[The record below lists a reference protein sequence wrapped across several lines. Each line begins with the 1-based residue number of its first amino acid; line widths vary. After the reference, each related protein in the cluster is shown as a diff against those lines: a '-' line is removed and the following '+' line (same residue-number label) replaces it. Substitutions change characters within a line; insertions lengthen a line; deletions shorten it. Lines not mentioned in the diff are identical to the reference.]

1 MATTYTWDLQQI
13 ELISKGD
20 FNQVVHRCFWKC
32 TATADSGATK
42 DQFGVVDLDVNNLD
56 PETFKAF
63 NTLDKADI
71 IAWVKSVVHTSSVEG
86 NLHPE
91 TTSHSYVDT
100 SGPGVVAVNTESTST
115 NA

>member
-42 DQFGVVDLDVNNLD
+42 DQFGVVDLDVSNLN

-63 NTLDKADI
+63 DTLSKEEI
-71 IAWVKSVVHTSSVEG
+71 VSWVKSVVHTSSVEN

-91 TTSHSYVDT
+91 STNHSYVDAAL
-100 SGPGVVAVNTESTST
+100 PGTVGVNVESTST
-115 NA
+115 NV